1 MRFVH
6 SLFTIFIILILA
18 LGGLGLYTVNM
29 VTKPSAL
36 SEDRLIEVPRGW
48 GMNRLAHYLEDEGI
62 IESALMMKLWARATA
77 QGAELKSGEFMI
89 ASGSSMLS
97 VLEEFTEGVAHQ
109 RQVTVPEG
117 ATSYEIVQ
125 ILNAEANLTGDV
137 ILNIPPEGSLLPETY
152 NYTKAETRADI
163 ISRMTN
169 AQKQVLDK
177 LWPTRAENLPFE
189 TREEALILAS
199 IIEKET
205 GIGGERAR
213 IAGVFVNR
221 LRIGMPLQT
230 DPTVIYALTLGKHQ
244 NDGQGP
250 LGRRLLSKDL
260 KVDSPYNTYRYKGLP
275 PTPIANAGRAA
286 IAAALNPETHKYL
299 YFVADGTGG
308 HAFSKTLA
316 EHNANAA
323 KWRKIR
329 KAQGN

>member
-1 MRFVH
+1 
-6 SLFTIFIILILA
+6 
-18 LGGLGLYTVNM
+18 
-29 VTKPSAL
+29 
-36 SEDRLIEVPRGW
+36 
-48 GMNRLAHYLEDEGI
+48 
-62 IESALMMKLWARATA
+62 
-77 QGAELKSGEFMI
+77 
-89 ASGSSMLS
+89 
-97 VLEEFTEGVAHQ
+97 
-109 RQVTVPEG
+109 
-117 ATSYEIVQ
+117 
-125 ILNAEANLTGDV
+125 
-137 ILNIPPEGSLLPETY
+137 
-152 NYTKAETRADI
+152 ETRADI

-177 LWPTRAENLPFE
+177 LWPTRAENLPFK

-230 DPTVIYALTLGKHQ
+230 DPTVIYALTMGKHQ